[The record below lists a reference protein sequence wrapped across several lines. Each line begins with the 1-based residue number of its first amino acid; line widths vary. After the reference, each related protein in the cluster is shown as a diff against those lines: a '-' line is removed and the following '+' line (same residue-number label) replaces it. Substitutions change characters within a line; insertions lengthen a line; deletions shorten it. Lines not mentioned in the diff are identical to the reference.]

1 MNKCKECG
9 SEIQATVKVYLSNV
23 VLDDE
28 GNITSYEISHH
39 LADTPDGLVFDDA
52 RVYCREDHEVEWTGV
67 KAEPVW
73 RSPLPDPPEH
83 LADAWRR
90 YQAGDQLPGWELS
103 KLDEWREE
111 CARDAG
117 F

>member
-1 MNKCKECG
+1 MDKCKVCG

-28 GNITSYEISHH
+28 GNITSYDVARH
-39 LADTPDGLVFDDA
+39 LADTPDGFVFDDA

-67 KAEPVW
+67 QVEP
-73 RSPLPDPPEH
+73 RSPLPDPPPE

-90 YQAGDQLPGWELS
+90 YQKGEHVAGFELS
-103 KLDEWREE
+103 KLDEWRDD